1 MSIDGTPIILWCFVQ
16 GSSSIF
22 KVNIGTNNDIDDLK
36 EAIKS
41 KKPNDT
47 AGVDADKLR
56 LWGVNVA
63 SISDIS
69 EDMLNDDNELK
80 DERSTIINFENKQL
94 LVDKSYY
101 QWTLNCI
108 KTMADIYSNEKLRQ
122 REFHEKI
129 RELFREE
136 VKLLQLD
143 DQSSNDGVLECNVH
157 AKSILYLLI
166 EVKNEIGTG
175 KCDPT
180 TQAAISFAK
189 FYTQS
194 KNEQMLKWCNMPC
207 FIIGL
212 AGPWI
217 CVLGAVYVEKP
228 LVEPLTNLIPL
239 ILINDRDH
247 LKKIARLFMALR
259 LGCDELK
266 KYYRPLP
273 SPTTNEQ
280 RFFPYTRKIEDFEF
294 EYKEKLVDD
303 SYKLLWKAETKD
315 KQMIIVKFTHRYNK
329 EAHDLCYGIGKA
341 PRLFYVLDKQC
352 GLHMIVM
359 EFVEG
364 QILRDCVHLAQ
375 SDYEVIINDI
385 EEAVLH
391 LHGKNLVFADLRDSN
406 ILVTRD
412 SEGYHGILIDFDW
425 VGREN
430 VECYPLFI
438 NLDIAWPT
446 GVGDNEPLKR
456 NMICIG

>member
-36 EAIKS
+36 EAIK
-41 KKPNDT
+41 
-47 AGVDADKLR
+47 
-56 LWGVNVA
+56 
-63 SISDIS
+63 
-69 EDMLNDDNELK
+69 NDDNELK
-80 DERSTIINFENKQL
+80 DERSTIVNTFFGIEGRNIRVVIKIPVNVAFPNLYRTSKNVKKIRKYPSPSSFAQISNLNEYQIKDQAFLIYRPSECVSIPLKLYNSAFCNFQKNFENKQL

-136 VKLLQLD
+136 
-143 DQSSNDGVLECNVH
+143 
-157 AKSILYLLI
+157 SILYLLI

-180 TQAAISFAK
+180 NQAAISFAK

-239 ILINDRDH
+239 IPVNDRDH

-259 LGCDELK
+259 L
-266 KYYRPLP
+266 
-273 SPTTNEQ
+273 
-280 RFFPYTRKIEDFEF
+280 EDFEL

-341 PRLFYVLDKQC
+341 PRLFYVSDKQC

-446 GVGDNEPLKR
+446 GVEIMNH
-456 NMICIG
+456 